1 MFAVGIAKSGILRLP
16 ATPELVFEFLRV
28 VWRTIQHY
36 GVEIDGRRYNGPV
49 LDGHRNETSP
59 YGGIAAGKWPIRVND
74 DDVRFVYFQHPED
87 GAWHRLDWEHT
98 PMLNTPFSAEAAR
111 YARVLAAQADRFTD
125 PNTALAQLLDRWST
139 GAVTDRRERRIAAR
153 LSAER
158 AAVPGL
164 TDAEFS
170 AVPAPQE
177 MPAPPG
183 VHLTVVSGADD
194 EEAELRDDLDGFYD
208 DALEVLP

>member
-1 MFAVGIAKSGILRLP
+1 
-16 ATPELVFEFLRV
+16 
-28 VWRTIQHY
+28 
-36 GVEIDGRRYNGPV
+36 
-49 LDGHRNETSP
+49 
-59 YGGIAAGKWPIRVND
+59 
-74 DDVRFVYFQHPED
+74 
-87 GAWHRLDWEHT
+87 
-98 PMLNTPFSAEAAR
+98 MLNTPFSAEAAR

-164 TDAEFS
+164 TNAEFTT
-170 AVPAPQE
+170 VPDQE
-177 MPAPPG
+177 MPTLSGA
-183 VHLTVVSGADD
+183 HLTVVSGDDD